1 MANQSMSI
9 IDAVD
14 DLNENIFLPAI
25 QREFVWDS
33 DQIIRLFDSIMRE
46 YPIGS
51 FLVWKLKGEPAEDQI
66 KYRFVRHYIEDS
78 VYPDEPEFEQLDH
91 HNPKV
96 PKHEESTLPDTQRLI
111 LDGQQRLTAFFI
123 GLQGSYTEKRKFA
136 QYKNPN
142 AWTQRKLYLNLFS
155 DPEQELED
163 ELGLRYDFAF
173 KENPPEP
180 TENTF
185 LFPVSDI
192 LQADTA
198 VDAMQLTE
206 ELDMGRFPKD
216 KRFDAQQNLHTL
228 FAALNDDTRIQY
240 HEETT
245 ENQERVLDIFI
256 RTNEGGTPLSK
267 SEILL
272 SMATARWTEDDGEA
286 AVLNAREEITS
297 FVDRL
302 NTQYEDKGFSFS
314 IDFVLKALLVLSD
327 LPAEYRISNF
337 SNENLGAMK
346 LEWLESSF
354 KQDLLSALELIV
366 EFGLDSQ
373 SLTSSNA
380 LIPIA
385 YYIHHHDPDLSW
397 ESKEGNETRRRIHYW
412 LTSALLNGT
421 FNSRPDEVLQDA
433 RGAIQESSG
442 EFPLEEIHHQMRG
455 RGKVVG
461 FSPDVVESLLDE
473 TTYRSQKSFLLLS
486 LLYYPEPVKQNVTY
500 QRDHIFPKSM
510 LEVDTLVDDYGLSME
525 QAQRCKNLRDKVANL
540 QLLTPKENA
549 EKSDMDFEE
558 WITTRT
564 DDYYDRHLIP
574 ADERLY
580 RIENFPEFVERREQ
594 LVREDVS
601 EKFGSF
607 E

>member
-1 MANQSMSI
+1 MAQQSMSI

-14 DLNENIFLPAI
+14 DLNESIFLPAI
-25 QREFVWDS
+25 QREFVWDA
-33 DQIIRLFDSIMRE
+33 DQIVRLFDSVMRE

-51 FLVWKLKGEPAEDQI
+51 FLVWKLKGDAAADQI

-78 VYPDEPEFEQLDH
+78 VYPESPDFDQLDH

-96 PKHEESTLPDTQRLI
+96 PVQEETTLPDTQRLV
-111 LDGQQRLTAFFI
+111 LDGQQRLTAFYI
-123 GLQGSYTEKRKFA
+123 GLQGSFTEKRKFA

-142 AWTQRKLYLNLFS
+142 AWTQKQLYLNLFS

-163 ELGLRYDFAF
+163 ELGLRYEFMF
-173 KENPPEP
+173 KKEAPEP
-180 TENTF
+180 TEDAYW
-185 LFPVSDI
+185 FPVSEI
-192 LQADTA
+192 QGADTA
-198 VDAMQLTE
+198 VDAMQMTDDLRIE
-206 ELDMGRFPKD
+206 DFPKE
-216 KRFDAQQNLHTL
+216 KRYDAQQNLHTL
-228 FAALNDDTRIQY
+228 FAALADDARIQY

-245 ENQERVLDIFI
+245 EDQERVLDIFV

-272 SMATARWTEDDGEA
+272 SMATARWTESESESES
-286 AVLNAREEITS
+286 LNAREEITS

-302 NTQYEDKGFSFS
+302 NQYHEEKGFSFS
-314 IDFVLKALLVLSD
+314 TDFVLKSLLVLSD
-327 LPAEYRISNF
+327 LPPEYRIANF
-337 SNENLGAMK
+337 TNANLGQMK
-346 LEWLESSF
+346 REWLETTI
-354 KQDLLSALELIV
+354 QDDILAALDLVV

-397 ESKEGNETRRRIHYW
+397 ESKAGSENRRRVHYW

-433 RGAIQESSG
+433 REAIQESGG

-461 FSPDVVESLLDE
+461 FSPDVIESLLDE

-500 QRDHIFPKSM
+500 QRDHIFPKSV
-510 LEVDTLVDDYGLSME
+510 LDVETLVDEYGLSVE
-525 QAQRCKNLRDKVANL
+525 TAQRCENRRDVVANL
-540 QLLTPKENA
+540 QLLTPNENA
-549 EKSDMDFEE
+549 EKSDVDFEE
-558 WITTRT
+558 WISTRT
-564 DDYYDRHLIP
+564 DEYYERHLIP
-574 ADERLY
+574 TEERLH

-594 LVREDVS
+594 LIRENVS
-601 EKFGSF
+601 EKFSNF

>member
-9 IDAVD
+9 IDAVE
-14 DLNENIFLPAI
+14 DLNDTIFLPAI

-33 DQIIRLFDSIMRE
+33 DQIIRLFDSVMRE

-51 FLVWKLKGEPAEDQI
+51 FLVWKLKGETAADQI

-78 VYPDEPEFEQLDH
+78 VYPDETEYDQLDH

-96 PKHEESTLPDTQRLI
+96 PKHEASSLPDTQRLV
-111 LDGQQRLTAFFI
+111 LDGQQRLTAFYI
-123 GLQGSYTEKRKFA
+123 GLQGSYTEKRKYA
-136 QYKNPN
+136 QYKDPN

-155 DPEQELED
+155 DPEEELDD

-173 KENPPEP
+173 KEDPPAP
-180 TENTF
+180 TENAF
-185 LFPVSDI
+185 WFPVSDI
-192 LQADTA
+192 READTGH
-198 VDAMQLTE
+198 DAMQMTE
-206 ELDMGRFPKD
+206 ALEMDQFPKD
-216 KRFDAQQNLHTL
+216 KRYDAQQNLHTL
-228 FAALNDDTRIQY
+228 FAALTDDTRIQY

-272 SMATARWTEDDGEA
+272 SMATARWTEDDDAE
-286 AVLNAREEITS
+286 VLNAREEITS

-302 NTQYEDKGFSFS
+302 NTQYEEKGFTFS

-327 LPAEYRISNF
+327 LPAEYRIANF

-354 KQDLLSALELIV
+354 KEDLLAALELVV

-385 YYIHHHDPDLSW
+385 YYIHHHDPDLAW
-397 ESKEGNETRRRIHYW
+397 ESKTGSETRQRIHYW

-433 RGAIQESSG
+433 RDAIQESAG
-442 EFPLEEIHHQMRG
+442 AFPLEAIHQQMRG

-510 LEVDTLVDDYGLSME
+510 LEVETLVDDHGLSME
-525 QAQRCKNLRDKVANL
+525 HAQRCQSLRDKMANL

-549 EKSDMDFEE
+549 EKSDMEFEE

-564 DDYYDRHLIP
+564 NEYYERHLIP
-574 ADERLY
+574 TDDRLY

-594 LVREDVS
+594 LIREDVLA
-601 EKFGSF
+601 KFGSF

>member
-78 VYPDEPEFEQLDH
+78 VYPDEPEFDQLDH

-111 LDGQQRLTAFFI
+111 LDGQQRLTAFYI

-180 TENTF
+180 TEKTF
-185 LFPVSDI
+185 WYPVSDI
-192 LQADTA
+192 VQADTA

-206 ELDMGRFPKD
+206 DLNMGRFPKD

-272 SMATARWTEDDGEA
+272 SMATARWTEDDGKA
-286 AVLNAREEITS
+286 AVLNAREEITT

-354 KQDLLSALELIV
+354 KQDLLSALELVV

-433 RGAIQESSG
+433 RGAIQESGG

-540 QLLTPKENA
+540 QLLIPKENA

-558 WITTRT
+558 WIMTRT
-564 DDYYDRHLIP
+564 DDYYERHLIP

-580 RIENFPEFVERREQ
+580 RVENFPELVERREQ

>member
-78 VYPDEPEFEQLDH
+78 VYPDDPEFGQLDH
-91 HNPKV
+91 HNSKV

-142 AWTQRKLYLNLFS
+142 AWTQRKLYLNLFP

-173 KENPPEP
+173 KENLPEP
-180 TENTF
+180 TEDTF
-185 LFPVSDI
+185 WFPVSDI

-206 ELDMGRFPKD
+206 ELEMGRFPKD

-272 SMATARWTEDDGEA
+272 SMATARWTEDHGEA

-302 NTQYEDKGFSFS
+302 NTQYDDKGFSFS

-354 KQDLLSALELIV
+354 KKDLISALELIV
-366 EFGLDSQ
+366 EFGLDNQ

-397 ESKEGNETRRRIHYW
+397 ESKEGNQTRRRIHYW

-433 RGAIQESSG
+433 RGSIQGSDG

-540 QLLTPKENA
+540 QLLIPKENA
-549 EKSDMDFEE
+549 EKSDMDFLRNGSRLGL
-558 WITTRT
+558 TTT
-564 DDYYDRHLIP
+564 TS
-574 ADERLY
+574 
-580 RIENFPEFVERREQ
+580 VT
-594 LVREDVS
+594 
-601 EKFGSF
+601 
-607 E
+607 

>member
-78 VYPDEPEFEQLDH
+78 VYPDGAEFDQLDH

-173 KENPPEP
+173 KEDPPEP

-185 LFPVSDI
+185 WFPVSDI

-206 ELDMGRFPKD
+206 ELDMERFPKD

-228 FAALNDDTRIQY
+228 FASLNDDTRIQY

-302 NTQYEDKGFSFS
+302 NIHYEDKGFSFS

-327 LPAEYRISNF
+327 RPAEYRISNF

-397 ESKEGNETRRRIHYW
+397 ESKEGNETRQRIHYW

-433 RGAIQESSG
+433 RGAIQESGG
-442 EFPLEEIHHQMRG
+442 EFPLEEIHHKMRG

-500 QRDHIFPKSM
+500 QRDHVFPKSM

-540 QLLTPKENA
+540 QLLTPQENA
-549 EKSDMDFEE
+549 DKSDIEFEE

-564 DDYYDRHLIP
+564 DDYYHRHLIP
-574 ADERLY
+574 TDERLY
-580 RIENFPEFVERREQ
+580 RVENFPEFVERREQ
-594 LVREDVS
+594 LIREDVS
-601 EKFGSF
+601 DKFGSF
-607 E
+607 D